1 MKRTKLFL
9 ISSIIIAVALS
20 ATIVGIYATNTKEK
34 SNEVSGNSTNII
46 PTQYSSSAPLNSN
59 VDLTYAAER
68 TVEAVVHVKVK
79 MELKNN
85 FEGINPILEYFFGI
99 PSEPSE
105 PQYQEGS
112 GSGVIISSD
121 GYIVTNN
128 HVIDNAS
135 AVEVIL
141 NDKRSFDAKVIGT
154 DPTTDLA
161 LLKIDA
167 NNLPIIPFGNSETLK
182 IGEWVLA
189 VGNPLNLTSTVT
201 AGIVSA
207 KARNINLSNNEM
219 RIESFI
225 QTDAAVNPGNSG
237 GALVNTKGELVG
249 INTAIAS
256 TTGAYTGY
264 SFAIPTS
271 IVSKVV
277 NDLKTYSVVQRAV
290 LGIQVAEITDK
301 LQKEKH
307 LETLQ
312 GVYVVS
318 VNENGAAKDAKLKEG
333 DIISAINNVS
343 ISSVAQL
350 QEQISK
356 CRPGD
361 VIKVSYI
368 RGREHKDVDIKL
380 KNSSGNTNIVKL
392 TDNNILG
399 AKFKNIDSK
408 IKTRYNLQYGIQIE
422 ELDNNSIL
430 AKEGIKKDFI
440 ILKVN
445 GNKIYDER
453 DLTNIINQT
462 INAEDQDRVLFISG
476 INQNGKI
483 YHYAIKLE

>member
-1 MKRTKLFL
+1 MKRTKIFIVLGVVL
-9 ISSIIIAVALS
+9 ATTLCTIICAN
-20 ATIVGIYATNTKEK
+20 ATN
-34 SNEVSGNSTNII
+34 SNSDTETPMSVQTESFQTQHTPATPINS
-46 PTQYSSSAPLNSN
+46 Y
-59 VDLTYAAER
+59 VDFTYAAER
-68 TVEAVVHVKVK
+68 SVEAVVHVKVK

-85 FEGINPILEYFFGI
+85 YESINPLLEFFFGI
-99 PSEPSE
+99 PSEPRE

-112 GSGVIISSD
+112 GSGVITSTD
-121 GYIVTNN
+121 GYVVTNN

-135 AVEVIL
+135 TVEVVL
-141 NDKRSFDAKVIGT
+141 NDKRSFEAKVIGT
-154 DPTTDLA
+154 DATTDLA
-161 LLKIDA
+161 LLKIEA
-167 NNLPIIPFGNSETLK
+167 NNLPTIPFGNSDELK

-207 KARNINLSNNEM
+207 KARNINISNNEM

-271 IVSKVV
+271 IVNKVV

-301 LQKEKH
+301 LQKEKD

-312 GVYVVS
+312 GVYIIS
-318 VNENGAAKDAKLKEG
+318 INENGAAKDANLKEG
-333 DIISAINNVS
+333 DIITSINDIK

-361 VIKVSYI
+361 YIKVDYI
-368 RGREHKDVDIKL
+368 RGRNHNSVNIKL
-380 KNSSGNTNIVKL
+380 KNSSGNTNIIKL
-392 TDNNILG
+392 SDNNILG
-399 AKFKNIDSK
+399 AKFKPVDSK
-408 IKTRYNLQYGIQIE
+408 IKNRYNLQYGLQIS
-422 ELDNNSIL
+422 ELESNSIL
-430 AKEGIKKDFI
+430 SKEGIKKDFI

-445 GNKIYDER
+445 GHKIYDER

-476 INQNGKI
+476 INPSGKI

>member
-1 MKRTKLFL
+1 MKRTKIFL
-9 ISSIIIAVALS
+9 VLGIVLATTLGTIICV
-20 ATIVGIYATNTKEK
+20 YATNNTPK
-34 SNEVSGNSTNII
+34 SEENPLAVSAPI
-46 PTQYSSSAPLNSN
+46 PVQYTSSAQVNSN
-59 VDLTYAAER
+59 IDFTFAAER

-99 PSEPSE
+99 PSGPKE

-121 GYIVTNN
+121 GYVVTNN

-135 AVEVIL
+135 IVEVVL

-161 LLKIDA
+161 LLKIEA
-167 NNLPIIPFGNSETLK
+167 TNLPTIPFGNSEELK
-182 IGEWVLA
+182 VGEWVLA

-207 KARNINLSNNEM
+207 KARNINILNNEM
-219 RIESFI
+219 KIESFI

-256 TTGAYTGY
+256 TTGSCAGY

-271 IVSKVV
+271 ILSKGV

-301 LQKEKH
+301 LQKEKD

-312 GVYVVS
+312 GVYIVS
-318 VNENGAAKDAKLKEG
+318 ISENGAAKDANLKEG
-333 DIISAINNVS
+333 DIITSINDIK
-343 ISSVAQL
+343 ISSIAQL
-350 QEQISK
+350 QEQIGK

-361 VIKVSYI
+361 VVKVEYI
-368 RGREHKDVDIKL
+368 RGHNHNTVNIKL

-392 TDNNILG
+392 SDNNILG
-399 AKFKNIDSK
+399 AKFKAVDNK
-408 IKTRYNLQYGIQIE
+408 IKLKFNLQYGIQIS

-462 INAEDQDRVLFISG
+462 INADDQDRVLFISG
-476 INQNGKI
+476 ISPNGKI

>member
-1 MKRTKLFL
+1 
-9 ISSIIIAVALS
+9 
-20 ATIVGIYATNTKEK
+20 
-34 SNEVSGNSTNII
+34 
-46 PTQYSSSAPLNSN
+46 
-59 VDLTYAAER
+59 
-68 TVEAVVHVKVK
+68 

-85 FEGINPILEYFFGI
+85 YESINPLLEFFFGI
-99 PSEPSE
+99 PSEPRE

-112 GSGVIISSD
+112 GSGVIISTD
-121 GYIVTNN
+121 GYVVTNN

-135 AVEVIL
+135 TVEVVL
-141 NDKRSFDAKVIGT
+141 NDKRSFEAKVIGT
-154 DPTTDLA
+154 DATTDLA
-161 LLKIDA
+161 LLKIEA
-167 NNLPIIPFGNSETLK
+167 NNLPTIPFGNSDELK

-207 KARNINLSNNEM
+207 KARNINISNNEM

-271 IVSKVV
+271 IVNKVV

-301 LQKEKH
+301 LQKEKD

-312 GVYVVS
+312 GVYIIS
-318 VNENGAAKDAKLKEG
+318 INENGAAKDANLKEG
-333 DIISAINNVS
+333 DIITSINDIK

-361 VIKVSYI
+361 YIKVDYI
-368 RGREHKDVDIKL
+368 RGRNHNFVNIKL
-380 KNSSGNTNIVKL
+380 KNSSGNTNIIKL
-392 TDNNILG
+392 SDNNILG
-399 AKFKNIDSK
+399 AKFKPVDSK
-408 IKTRYNLQYGIQIE
+408 IKNRYNLQYGLQIS
-422 ELDNNSIL
+422 ELESNSIL
-430 AKEGIKKDFI
+430 SKEGIKKDFI

-476 INQNGKI
+476 INPSGKI

>member
-1 MKRTKLFL
+1 MKRTKIFIVLGVVL
-9 ISSIIIAVALS
+9 ATTLCTIICAN
-20 ATIVGIYATNTKEK
+20 ATN
-34 SNEVSGNSTNII
+34 SNSDTETPMSVQTESFQTQHTPATPINS
-46 PTQYSSSAPLNSN
+46 Y
-59 VDLTYAAER
+59 VDFTYAAER
-68 TVEAVVHVKVK
+68 SVEAVVHVKVK

-85 FEGINPILEYFFGI
+85 FESINPLLEFFFGI
-99 PSEPSE
+99 PSEPRE

-112 GSGVIISSD
+112 GSGVIISTD
-121 GYIVTNN
+121 GYVVTNN

-135 AVEVIL
+135 TVEVVL
-141 NDKRSFDAKVIGT
+141 NDKRSFEAKVIGT
-154 DPTTDLA
+154 DATTDLA
-161 LLKIDA
+161 LLKIEA
-167 NNLPIIPFGNSETLK
+167 NNLPTIPFGNSDELK

-207 KARNINLSNNEM
+207 KARNINISNNEM

-271 IVSKVV
+271 IVNKVV

-301 LQKEKH
+301 LQKEKD

-312 GVYVVS
+312 GVYIIS
-318 VNENGAAKDAKLKEG
+318 INENGAAKDANLKEG
-333 DIISAINNVS
+333 DIITSINDIK

-361 VIKVSYI
+361 YIKVDYI
-368 RGREHKDVDIKL
+368 RGRYHNSVNIKL
-380 KNSSGNTNIVKL
+380 KNSSGNTNIIKL
-392 TDNNILG
+392 SDNNILG
-399 AKFKNIDSK
+399 AKFKPVDSK
-408 IKTRYNLQYGIQIE
+408 IKNRYNLQYGLQIS
-422 ELDNNSIL
+422 ELESNSIL
-430 AKEGIKKDFI
+430 SKEGIKKDFI

-476 INQNGKI
+476 INPSGKI

>member
-1 MKRTKLFL
+1 MEIKNKIIKAISKSIKGTEYENKVFVVGGFVRDL
-9 ISSIIIAVALS
+9 IMGKDPKDIDLLIDGDINAGD
-20 ATIVGIYATNTKEK
+20 GITFAEWFCKKE
-34 SNEVSGNSTNII
+34 NIFKKD
-46 PTQYSSSAPLNSN
+46 S
-59 VDLTYAAER
+59 
-68 TVEAVVHVKVK
+68 
-79 MELKNN
+79 
-85 FEGINPILEYFFGI
+85 
-99 PSEPSE
+99 
-105 PQYQEGS
+105 
-112 GSGVIISSD
+112 
-121 GYIVTNN
+121 
-128 HVIDNAS
+128 
-135 AVEVIL
+135 
-141 NDKRSFDAKVIGT
+141 
-154 DPTTDLA
+154 
-161 LLKIDA
+161 
-167 NNLPIIPFGNSETLK
+167 
-182 IGEWVLA
+182 
-189 VGNPLNLTSTVT
+189 NPLVYGLYGTAMFQFMGEKIECVAPRSEKYQNDSRKPVVSSCTLEDDCFRRDFTVNSLF
-201 AGIVSA
+201 I
-207 KARNINLSNNEM
+207 NISNNEM

-271 IVSKVV
+271 IVNKVV

-301 LQKEKH
+301 LQKDKN

-312 GVYVVS
+312 GVYIIS
-318 VNENGAAKDAKLKEG
+318 INENGAAKDANLKEG
-333 DIISAINNVS
+333 DIITSINDIK

-361 VIKVSYI
+361 YIKVDYI
-368 RGREHKDVDIKL
+368 RGRNHNSVNIKL
-380 KNSSGNTNIVKL
+380 KNSSGNTNIIKL
-392 TDNNILG
+392 SDNNILG
-399 AKFKNIDSK
+399 AKFKPVDSK
-408 IKTRYNLQYGIQIE
+408 IKNRYNLQYGLQIS
-422 ELDNNSIL
+422 ELESNSIL
-430 AKEGIKKDFI
+430 SKEGIKKDFI

-476 INQNGKI
+476 INPSGKI